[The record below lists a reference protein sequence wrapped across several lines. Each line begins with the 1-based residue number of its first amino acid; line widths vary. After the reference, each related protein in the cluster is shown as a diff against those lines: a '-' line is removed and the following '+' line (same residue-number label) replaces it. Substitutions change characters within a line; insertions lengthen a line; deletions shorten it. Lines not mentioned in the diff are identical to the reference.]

1 MKYKMKKAII
11 VCIALAI
18 GTALSCR
25 EQKKE
30 EVQPTQMQ
38 HVMAIHDE
46 VMPKM
51 GAVGKLVAQLKSKVD
66 TTANGMAYKQAME
79 NLQQANTSM
88 MDWMVGFGNRF
99 DSDEIM
105 NGKALSDEKQKWLDE
120 EETKIKEVRDQ
131 INNSIEKAEALLSS
145 EE

>member
-1 MKYKMKKAII
+1 MKKAII
-11 VCIALAI
+11 VYISLALA
-18 GTALSCR
+18 TVMSCK

-30 EVQPTQMQ
+30 AVQPTQMQ

-51 GAVGKLVAQLKSKVD
+51 GALGKLVAQLKSKID
-66 TTANGMAYKQAME
+66 TTASGRAHQQAME
-79 NLQQANTSM
+79 DLQQANTSM

-131 INNSIEKAEALLSS
+131 INNSIKNAEALLQS